1 MTLVILLLAVLIL
14 AITTGPAQSASTG
27 QPQAGPAPRHACE
40 PEAKDEAL
48 PNQPLLDGTGL
59 SNRKAT
65 PVMAA
70 PARSASPWQGAA
82 SLALNPAQLRAIRT
96 MAAHPDQGSISAIHA
111 RIPSGVTLAR
121 AQQRAL

>member
-14 AITTGPAQSASTG
+14 WITTGPAQSASTG
-27 QPQAGPAPRHACE
+27 QPQAEPAPAHARE

-48 PNQPLLDGTGL
+48 PNQPLLDGAGL

-82 SLALNPAQLRAIRT
+82 SLALNPAQHRAIRT
-96 MAAHPDQGSISAIHA
+96 TAVHSDQRSFAAIHA
-111 RIPSGVTLAR
+111 RILSGVTFAR
-121 AQQRAL
+121 AQQRAR